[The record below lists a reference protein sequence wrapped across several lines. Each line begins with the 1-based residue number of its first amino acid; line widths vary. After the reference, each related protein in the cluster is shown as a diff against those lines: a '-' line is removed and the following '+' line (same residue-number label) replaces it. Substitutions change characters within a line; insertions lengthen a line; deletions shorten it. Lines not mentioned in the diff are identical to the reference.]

1 MRVLLTSAV
10 ALLGVFAIPAGAQ
23 QAPRGTRITGTIKTV
38 AADHLLLATASGDVD
53 IGLTAHTRVLQR
65 ESASI
70 SDIKPGSYLGTSN
83 QNSAQDGSA
92 GTATE
97 VHLADNGPNV
107 NFPMNKSGLTMTN
120 GHVKAVTATPAG
132 EEMDIDYGKGTDRHV
147 LVKEGTPVTK
157 TKELGLAALK
167 PGVEISATTS
177 RASDGK
183 ATASFIVVGPPP
195 TASR

>member
-10 ALLGVFAIPAGAQ
+10 ALLAVFAIPAGAQ
-23 QAPRGTRITGTIKTV
+23 QAPRGTRISGTIKTV

-83 QNSAQDGSA
+83 QNSADDSSA

>member
-10 ALLGVFAIPAGAQ
+10 ALLAVFAIPAGAQ
-23 QAPRGTRITGTIKTV
+23 QAPRGTRISGTIKTV

-53 IGLTAHTRVLQR
+53 IGLTAHTRVLER
-65 ESASI
+65 ESASV

-83 QNSAQDGSA
+83 QNSADDSSA